1 MVSWFETMTGFL
13 MTEVLASE
21 ALLTNAVEDFLDT
34 ALVRVEALQGTIS
47 PARSRSLWDSYSL
60 LLFDI
65 WIFLKK
71 SFWQLAFYKM

>member
-21 ALLTNAVEDFLDT
+21 ALLTSAVEDFLDT
-34 ALVRVEALQGTIS
+34 ALVRVEELQGTIS
-47 PARSRSLWDSYSL
+47 PARGRSLWDSNSL